1 MLKLLVKS
9 VRIVISSTIRFAFK
23 PLCVRHRWQLP
34 PHRQQTFHP
43 TSAANLQ
50 QYSYVGQNC
59 VTKEEGPSQ
68 HLVMIMVMMT
78 MMTVMTMMLVI
89 MVKTLGQGGF
99 CDANVTGWDKERV
112 PIFPGAGRQS
122 IALPSDSQA
131 TGAK

>member
-34 PHRQQTFHP
+34 PHRQQTFHT

-68 HLVMIMVMMT
+68 HLDMIMVMMMVMMVMIMVMM
-78 MMTVMTMMLVI
+78 MMMVI

-99 CDANVTGWDKERV
+99 CDANVTGWDKERE
-112 PIFPGAGRQS
+112 FPF
-122 IALPSDSQA
+122 SQA
-131 TGAK
+131 RDVRA